1 MNDPLANLIQ
11 EHCIA
16 QGRSLSLAES
26 CTGGY
31 LAARLTRLPGCS
43 RYFLGSIVAY
53 SNALKTNLLG
63 VDAALLA
70 QWGAVSAPVVR
81 QMAEGVLRLTGSH
94 YSLAVSGIAGPGGG
108 SLQKPVGTIWGAIA
122 REGKD
127 SFVWDFFLTG
137 TRQEIIEQST
147 EILLAQLWTLIKTE
161 KEFMNKKLN
170 N

>member
-1 MNDPLANLIQ
+1 MNDPLVNLIQ

-16 QGRSLSLAES
+16 QGWTLSLAES

-31 LAARLTRLPGCS
+31 LAARLTCMPGCS

-63 VDAALLA
+63 VDDAMLA
-70 QWGAVSAPVVR
+70 QHGAVSAPVVR
-81 QMAEGVLRLTGSH
+81 QMAEGVLRLTGSY
-94 YSLAVSGIAGPGGG
+94 YSLAVSGIAGPAGGTP
-108 SLQKPVGTIWGAIA
+108 QKPVGTIWGAIA
-122 REGKD
+122 CEGKEPC
-127 SFVWDFFLTG
+127 VWDFFVSG

-161 KEFMNKKLN
+161 KKLMNKKLN